1 MQNDWILRLRARA
14 AARLAPGSILIT
26 AAFAG
31 LLALVDGCAEERDP
45 INRVQANALA
55 KSFFVGPSLESTD
68 DDPEF
73 YKRGTVVDVGYGAAT
88 DGLFTATYAQPVS
101 RIRWEITEKTLN
113 ARLAYE
119 RIKGTDGKGN
129 PRDGVEKKAGN
140 DGQIVAS
147 YEIESHFDIRRDYN
161 PQTGEELNVVVEN
174 ESDRPWYARAHF
186 RVDWSKNL
194 ITDSYDFDTLSQL
207 GVFGGVKYDPFA
219 YTVTD
224 AQHPDAPHFDSEA
237 GYFDVTNKAY
247 ATPQIVDLSGLDAG
261 VEQFPAC
268 MLSSYFEG
276 GTEPWGNCGPI
287 EITIRESYRKVVPSD
302 YEPADHDGVRFQ
314 VLGAFNFDYRRS
326 YARNYGVLD
335 RDWMRFLARYDIWE
349 RSHYYADPEKMTG
362 PIACATKTT
371 TEDATGDPTADPN
384 RDDDG
389 DGTADECA
397 GAGVGAH
404 CDVFTQKCALSYR
417 QRKTKTIPWYIAGDT
432 TLFDATNWAVL
443 EWDLALRTAVQTTRL
458 TECRRLGGD
467 ECSATFAMW
476 TGQQE
481 DIDEAVRIARDV
493 DACRRKDGYAAASCI
508 DLARAGGA
516 AVAAERGAP
525 DDPSSRAIGVVAAMD
540 PVVVLCHNPV
550 IATDH
555 KACGKVGQTV
565 RPGDLRY
572 NIVQNVEAPQT
583 PSPWGIMVDG
593 NDPLTGE
600 KVAGSMNVW
609 THVTDIA
616 AQQVVDLIRYINGE
630 LTTEQIT
637 NGSYVRDWAGASR
650 LGSGAGPLLGHAEVV
665 ARLSA
670 GTKLE
675 PKAFEALTRGTPPPE
690 VQRFAAKGKD
700 RALDVDVR
708 SDVASPSAAK
718 LKATLNRGR
727 GSAVEAQLLNSAIL
741 QLAGVKGGGAGSEIA
756 NVSPLAIQKPRLWAR
771 LRQARENALA
781 ARGACIVNEA
791 PEPTSLGGLADILR
805 QKFPPPPGES
815 AVDRLARNSRMLDY
829 IRQHYHYAI
838 MAHEMG
844 HSIGLRHNFVSS
856 SAPLFYR
863 PQYWQLRTK
872 NGAVTTPCTDAV
884 ADGSSCVGPRYW
896 DPVTD
901 EEQSQLITMW
911 MQSSVMDYAGDAAQD
926 LIGLGVTDFAA
937 TRFFYGDVVSVYTN
951 ADYRART
958 SIGTGITASTD
969 SFGGLLGIRYGLR
982 STTATGVDEFNY
994 SQLQNAY
1001 KVITGCR
1008 SVTPEP
1014 PADWPEATRGKWH
1027 PVLDGHVVSVDGQSS
1042 KCRQQPVDYVPYTQ
1056 LRMPTVPE
1064 NNDSPYRGSP
1074 SVDPASRLRVPYAF
1088 GTDTWADIGNVSV
1101 FRHDNGADPY
1111 EQVQFL
1117 ISTQENRHIFDNYR
1131 RDRTTFSVRGAAD
1144 RSFDRYSAKLQAI
1157 AGGMGFLASIYDDLS
1172 TNQGYAFDSVWP
1184 IIVKDIVRD
1193 NMIAAT
1199 VAFDHFTR
1207 QLGRPEPGEHAMRAL
1222 EFNDPVL
1229 HSLTDPDDFG
1239 GGGPI
1244 NISRKNL
1251 VVPNGSTGYLR
1262 DVGFGGHPLENR
1274 LPDGAGEFR
1283 IDYVQNAG
1291 SYYDKINVATLLAES
1306 EDRFIS
1312 ESRRD
1317 FYDSRFRAVG
1327 VADVLGEGVRRV
1339 IANALTGDRSL
1350 LAPRVAADGTGQPL
1364 LDTAADTRR
1373 DPLANRYPAS
1383 PLGWPSFWPRSGPE
1397 TCYASAGRIACTNYG
1412 GGDFDPLAPPSSVA
1426 VDPQIGWEVQKF
1438 LIVWTISH
1446 IKANEKTAFID
1457 MMRLYPLGVNSK
1469 PEFEGRIE
1477 WQDPISG
1484 QLYYAR
1490 TFGKECLYGDTTNG
1504 CAGGKM
1510 VQKGIAARVLE
1521 YANELTRQGY
1531 KLDVVNHPATGDRPA
1546 GFNPYGRAMIL
1557 HHPDGSPI
1565 VMADPAIR
1573 NLSPAGDTLTPIP
1586 DCDQNL
1592 DPTCKQVEINQNH
1605 YAHELRAYKSV
1616 PDYLYQAGVVYGLF
1630 EPPGKLGG
1638 ALREGETDARR

>member
-1 MQNDWILRLRARA
+1 MRNNSNLRLRARA
-14 AARLAPGSILIT
+14 APWLAPRGFVVT
-26 AAFAG
+26 AAFVS
-31 LLALVDGCAEERDP
+31 LLAVGGGCAEERDP
-45 INRVQANALA
+45 INRVQADALA
-55 KSFFVGPSLESTD
+55 KSFFVGPKLLSAD

-73 YKRGTVVDVGYGAAT
+73 FKRGTVVDVGYGAGWS
-88 DGLFTATYAQPVS
+88 GLFTATYAQPVS

-119 RIKGTDGKGN
+119 RIKATDGKGN
-129 PRDGVEKKAGN
+129 AYDGVERKMSN

-161 PQTGEELNVVVEN
+161 PQTGEELNIVVEN
-174 ESDRPWYARAHF
+174 TNDRPWYERAHF

-194 ITDSYDFDTLSQL
+194 VTDSYDFDTLASL
-207 GVFGGVKYDPFA
+207 GVIGGVKYDAFA
-219 YTVTD
+219 YTVLD
-224 AQHPDAPHFDSEA
+224 PQHPDAPHFDDQA

-261 VEQFPAC
+261 AEQYPAC

-287 EITIRESYRKVVPSD
+287 EITIRESYRRVGASD
-302 YEPADHDGVRFQ
+302 YEPTDHDGIRFQ
-314 VLGAFNFDYRRS
+314 VMGGFNFDYRRS
-326 YARNYGVLD
+326 YARNYGILD

-349 RSHYYADPEKMTG
+349 RSHYYADSDKMTG
-362 PIACATKTT
+362 PISCATKQT
-371 TEDATGDPTADPN
+371 TEDATGNPAADPN

-404 CDVFTQKCALSYR
+404 CDVFTQKCALPYR
-417 QRKTKTIPWYIAGDT
+417 QRKPKTIPWYIAGDT
-432 TLFDATNWAVL
+432 TLFEATNWAVL
-443 EWDLALRTAVQTTRL
+443 EWDLALKTAVQTARL
-458 TECRRLGGD
+458 TECRRLGGGD
-467 ECSATFAMW
+467 ECNAQFAMW

-481 DIDEAVRIARDV
+481 DIDEAVRITRAVDV
-493 DACRRKDGYAAASCI
+493 CRRKDGFAAPSCVA
-508 DLARAGGA
+508 LARAEGS
-516 AVAAERGAP
+516 AVGEERGAP
-525 DDPSSRAIGVVAAMD
+525 DEPSALAIGAVAAMD
-540 PVVVLCHNPV
+540 PIVVLCHNPV
-550 IATDH
+550 VDGDH
-555 KACGKVGQTV
+555 AACGKPGLVA

-572 NIVQNVEAPQT
+572 NIVQNVERPQT
-583 PSPWGIMVDG
+583 QSPWGIMVDG

-609 THVTDIA
+609 THVTDLA
-616 AQQVVDLIRYINGE
+616 AQQLVDLVRYVNGE

-637 NGSYVRDWAGASR
+637 NGAYVRDWAGASR
-650 LGSGAGPLLGHAEVV
+650 LGSGAGLPLYSNSEIV
-665 ARLSA
+665 ARLA
-670 GTKLE
+670 GGTKLD
-675 PKAFEALTRGTPPPE
+675 PTAFDALTRGARLPE
-690 VQRFAAKGKD
+690 VRKFEAAGKA
-700 RALDVDVR
+700 RALDVQAR
-708 SDVASPSAAK
+708 SDVASPSTAK

-727 GSAVEAQLLNSAIL
+727 GSAVEAQLVNPAVL
-741 QLAGVKGGGAGSEIA
+741 QLAGKSGVGGALDVA
-756 NVSPLAIQKPRLWAR
+756 NTSPLTINQPRLWAR
-771 LRQARENALA
+771 VRQARDNALA

-791 PEPTSLGGLADILR
+791 PEPTSLSGLADILR
-805 QKFPPPPGES
+805 QKFPPTGGES
-815 AVDRLARNSRMLDY
+815 VTDRQARNERMFHY
-829 IRQHYHYAI
+829 VQQQYHYAI

-872 NGAVTTPCTDAV
+872 NGAVKTPCTDAV
-884 ADGSSCVGPRYW
+884 ADGSTCVGPRYW
-896 DPVTD
+896 DPLTE

-911 MQSSVMDYAGDAAQD
+911 MQSSVMDYAGDPAQD
-926 LIGLGVTDFAA
+926 MIGLGVTDFAS
-937 TRFFYGDVVSVYTN
+937 TRFFYGDVVSVYAST
-951 ADYRART
+951 DYRART
-958 SIGTGITASTD
+958 SIGTGITAATD

-982 STTATGVDEFNY
+982 STTATGVEEFNY
-994 SQLQNAY
+994 SQLQNNY
-1001 KVITGCR
+1001 KVISDCR
-1008 SVTPEP
+1008 PVTAAP
-1014 PADWPEATRGKWH
+1014 PADWPEPTRGKWH
-1027 PVLDGHVVSVDGQSS
+1027 PVLDGHVVSVDGQPT

-1056 LRMPTVPE
+1056 LRLPTGPE
-1064 NNDSPYRGSP
+1064 NNDTPYRGSP
-1074 SVDPASRLRVPYAF
+1074 SVDPPTSRLRVPYTF

-1111 EQVQFL
+1111 EQVQYI

-1131 RDRTTFSVRGAAD
+1131 RDRTTFSVRGAVD
-1144 RSFDRYSAKLQAI
+1144 RSFDRYNAKLQAI

-1184 IIVKDIVRD
+1184 IIVKDVVHD

-1207 QLGRPEPGEHAMRAL
+1207 ELGRPEPGEHALRAL

-1239 GGGPI
+1239 SSGPI
-1244 NISRKNL
+1244 NVPRRNVII
-1251 VVPNGSTGYLR
+1251 PNGSTGYLR

-1291 SYYDKINVATLLAES
+1291 SYYDKINIATLLAES

-1327 VADVLGEGVRRV
+1327 VADVLGEGFRRL

-1350 LAPRVAADGTGQPL
+1350 LAPRVAADANGLPV
-1364 LDTAADTRR
+1364 LDTRADTSR

-1383 PLGWPSFWPRSGPE
+1383 PLGWPSFWPRGGPE
-1397 TCYASAGRIACTNYG
+1397 TCFPSGGRNACTNYA
-1412 GGDFDPLAPPSSVA
+1412 GDGAFDPLLPPNSVA
-1426 VDPQIGWEVQKF
+1426 IDPQIGWEVQKF
-1438 LIVWTISH
+1438 LIVWTVMH
-1446 IKANEKTAFID
+1446 IKANEKTNWTD
-1457 MMRLYPLGVNSK
+1457 MMRLYPLGVNTK
-1469 PEFEGRIE
+1469 PEFEGRVE
-1477 WQDPISG
+1477 WQDPTSG

-1490 TFGKECLYGDTTNG
+1490 SFGKECLYGDAKNG
-1504 CAGGKM
+1504 CQGGKL
-1510 VQKGIAARVLE
+1510 VEKGIAARVLE
-1521 YANELTRQGY
+1521 YANELTSRGY
-1531 KLDVVNHPATGDRPA
+1531 KLDVASHPATANSPA
-1546 GFNPYGRAMIL
+1546 GFNTYGRAMVL
-1557 HHPDGSPI
+1557 RHPDGSPI
-1565 VMADPAIR
+1565 VLADPAIR

-1592 DPTCKQVEINQNH
+1592 DAGCVQVLINQNH
-1605 YAHELRAYKSV
+1605 YAHDLRAYKTV
-1616 PDYLYQAGVVYGLF
+1616 PDYLYQAGLTYGLF
-1630 EPPGKLGG
+1630 DPPGKLGG
-1638 ALREGETDARR
+1638 AD